1 VSVRSALLV
10 GVLGPFAS
18 LAALQATI
26 AVSSRVNDP
35 RSAQQVAVLIILPLI
50 GMLVGQIVGSF
61 FLTTAI
67 LLLVCALTMTAWI
80 LLILLSVALF
90 ERETI
95 LTRWS

>member
-1 VSVRSALLV
+1 
-10 GVLGPFAS
+10 
-18 LAALQATI
+18 
-26 AVSSRVNDP
+26 
-35 RSAQQVAVLIILPLI
+35 
-50 GMLVGQIVGSF
+50 VGQIVGSF
-61 FLTTAI
+61 FLTTSI